1 MPKVN
6 EIEIRVKEI
15 LEYYP
20 ETRENDNLLYVI
32 YLEQY
37 HYIEFNRE
45 NYINA
50 EELQLPSFKTIER
63 NRRYI
68 QNNLGL
74 FKPSEKTENKRKD
87 AEKSYIEDYVR

>member
-1 MPKVN
+1 MSKVN

-20 ETRENDNLLYVI
+20 ETRENDNLLYVT

-63 NRRYI
+63 NRRHI
-68 QNNLGL
+68 QNDLGL
-74 FKPSEKTENKRKD
+74 FKPSEKTEWKRQE
-87 AEKSYIEDYVR
+87 AEKSYIENFAR